1 MLIIIV
7 IMMIMEILKPLKNAF
22 TSRVPRSPLSP
33 RFSITFVGVEGRKS
47 NFRPP
52 EWARFWPTP
61 GPPFGSFL
69 VPFSPPLRAARGPQ
83 TLLEPLPT
91 GRAGG
96 REEPQNGP
104 LFGPNWGH
112 KLGRNWPI
120 SVPQNRRPNQLTSF
134 ALKYIHSCA
143 YHTGAVP

>member
-1 MLIIIV
+1 MIITV
-7 IMMIMEILKPLKNAF
+7 IMMVIEILKPLKNAF

-33 RFSITFVGVEGRKS
+33 RFSIAFVGVEGRKS

-52 EWARFWPTP
+52 EWIRFWPTS
-61 GPPFGSFL
+61 GPTFGPFL
-69 VPFSPPLRAARGPQ
+69 VPFWPPLRAARGPQ

-96 REEPQNGP
+96 RGEPQDGP
-104 LFGPNWGH
+104 LFGPNLGP
-112 KLGRNWPI
+112 KLGRNWLI
-120 SVPQNRRPNQLTSF
+120 LVPQNRRPNQLVRPS
-134 ALKYIHSCA
+134 LKYIHSCA